1 MALTLLI
8 LLLSAGLT
16 VIIIP
21 FARAMSLR
29 MGMMNDTV
37 SAFRTQ
43 ENIPLLG
50 GLPLLFTLVTMVIVS
65 IKLSGELELSESGIL
80 LIILL
85 GGFLIFLVGLLYD
98 QKVIS
103 PWIALLG
110 QVIVAVILI
119 FSEINFI
126 HENQIIS
133 YGLSIVYLLGAI
145 NAFKLLDDTDGLAVG
160 IGGIAAFFFGVIF
173 YLNGDLFGLL
183 MASIVVGSTMV
194 LIYYN
199 FIPTRVVLGSNGTS
213 LLGLLI
219 GIMAIMVAR
228 EQLTIQTFTVPLI
241 ILVIPILSTFFVIIQ
256 SLMKRQSIFTRTN
269 RHISNVLIN
278 KGLTL
283 NQTLMLFY
291 GLGIVS
297 GIIAVLTF
305 QSLI

>member
-119 FSEINFI
+119 FSEINVF

>member
-145 NAFKLLDDTDGLAVG
+145 NAFKLLDDIDGLAVG

-194 LIYYN
+194 LVYYN